1 MAFAFVVD
9 DRAPDKIERG
19 GALRFLHA
27 LGEAPIDEA
36 RHQASC
42 PSCQLIGEPL
52 ACVGFI
58 PTPLSADVERW
69 LIDRLPGEI
78 ESVGGFLLQK
88 AIGDF
93 GYDGARARGLR
104 ARGALAAPGPYEKHY
119 GPFYRRFVVSSE
131 QILEELLCAGD
142 LQPSHAL
149 AILMH
154 LQAIEV
160 DGKVPSAIEEG
171 DRLGSL
177 VEKPD
182 DRRARTRYAAPTGSG
197 DPSLRGVQALLRA
210 LYAGFVVDRDV
221 YLVDSDEPEEAEA
234 AEKD

>member
-1 MAFAFVVD
+1 MAYAFAVD
-9 DRAPDKIERG
+9 DRAPDKIEKG
-19 GALRFLHA
+19 GPVRFLSA
-27 LGEAPIDEA
+27 LGDAPIDEA
-36 RHQASC
+36 CHQAAC
-42 PSCQLIGEPL
+42 PTCQLVGEPL

-58 PTPLSADVERW
+58 PTPLAAEVERW
-69 LIDRLPGEI
+69 LVDRLPAEI

-93 GYDGARARGLR
+93 GYDGARARDLR
-104 ARGALAAPGPYEKHY
+104 ARGILAAPGPFEKHY

-131 QILEELLCAGD
+131 QLLEELLCAGD

-160 DGKVPSAIEEG
+160 DGKVPTVMEEG
-171 DRLGSL
+171 ERLGSL
-177 VEKPD
+177 VEKPE
-182 DRRARTRYAAPTGSG
+182 DRGKRTRFNAPVDSA

-210 LYAGFVVDRDV
+210 LYAGFVLDRDV
-221 YLVDSDEPEEAEA
+221 YLIDSDEPQLRN
-234 AEKD
+234 